1 MKVDPDV
8 ISAKFD
14 RLRSLGYITNSDY
27 LTEKGFETLSKA
39 RQEGKIRPARRG
51 ASQRGVDEQPRE
63 PSELTALDVAL
74 LAGLVHVKDDDALA
88 KLIGVDPDEVGRRL
102 DHLYDEGYVTEK
114 NRLSAKGYEA
124 VNESGRTTPVGL
136 QTEVPFGSERG
147 RVSQRPIRVAVAA
160 TFTLLYGVIGVGL
173 GIAFMSFGLA
183 LGGFSS
189 IAPSGV
195 ADYASLGGLVIG
207 GALLVMGIVGM
218 TSAWGLWRGERW
230 GAYASGFLLFLGM
243 TVAVIGL
250 LFSSESRAPLVLDEI
265 GGIVLASNIAL
276 LVLLVYGFNDLT
288 G

>member
-1 MKVDPDV
+1 
-8 ISAKFD
+8 
-14 RLRSLGYITNSDY
+14 
-27 LTEKGFETLSKA
+27 
-39 RQEGKIRPARRG
+39 
-51 ASQRGVDEQPRE
+51 
-63 PSELTALDVAL
+63 
-74 LAGLVHVKDDDALA
+74 
-88 KLIGVDPDEVGRRL
+88 
-102 DHLYDEGYVTEK
+102 
-114 NRLSAKGYEA
+114 
-124 VNESGRTTPVGL
+124 
-136 QTEVPFGSERG
+136 
-147 RVSQRPIRVAVAA
+147 
-160 TFTLLYGVIGVGL
+160 
-173 GIAFMSFGLA
+173 MSFGLA

-189 IAPSGV
+189 FAPSSV